1 MRRQLHSRK
10 GFTLAELLV
19 VVAIVGILVSV
30 SIPVFTIQAEK
41 SRETTDVANLRS
53 AYSAARYLSALGEF
67 TVTDA
72 DGKNPKTYIWE
83 ADYPHLKGSS
93 SGNANP
99 FFYDP
104 DSGQIYYT
112 CPKKPCGKG
121 TSVDGGT
128 KSIFFGKGEYRGDR
142 DFRKANIVIYFENS
156 SDEGAISVYFGYKN
170 GDAVVQH

>member
-1 MRRQLHSRK
+1 MRRQLHSWK

-30 SIPVFTIQAEK
+30 SIPVFTSQAEK

-99 FFYDP
+99 FFYD
-104 DSGQIYYT
+104 SGQRT
-112 CPKKPCGKG
+112 DLLHLSEKAMRQGNFRGWRHKKYFLWKG
-121 TSVDGGT
+121 RISGRQR
-128 KSIFFGKGEYRGDR
+128 FPKGEYRDL
-142 DFRKANIVIYFENS
+142 F
-156 SDEGAISVYFGYKN
+156 
-170 GDAVVQH
+170 

>member
-30 SIPVFTIQAEK
+30 SIPVFTSQAEK

-112 CPKKPCGKG
+112 CR
-121 TSVDGGT
+121 
-128 KSIFFGKGEYRGDR
+128 KSHAARELPWMAAQKVFSLER
-142 DFRKANIVIYFENS
+142 ANIGET
-156 SDEGAISVYFGYKN
+156 EISERRIS
-170 GDAVVQH
+170 

>member
-1 MRRQLHSRK
+1 MRRQLHSWK

-30 SIPVFTIQAEK
+30 SIPVFTSQAEK

-104 DSGQIYYT
+104 DSGQNGAY
-112 CPKKPCGKG
+112 
-121 TSVDGGT
+121 
-128 KSIFFGKGEYRGDR
+128 YRGRFLSEQSPGKNLRFCGRTYD
-142 DFRKANIVIYFENS
+142 DPASGYSHCFYCHGMASGFQAFGS
-156 SDEGAISVYFGYKN
+156 SGETLYTVQSSGYE
-170 GDAVVQH
+170 